1 MKARPSVFRRL
12 LRDQRGAIAL
22 TFLLSFTVMLGGTL
36 FSIDMVRYNATQSR
50 LQNALDTAVISAGR
64 KLAVY
69 TPTEGSSD
77 KTAWEEDTYRYF
89 RANMPE
95 QFLGSNIPLDKI
107 DIQYLEETTSDGKF
121 RTAQRLRMIASGTL
135 PLLSS
140 GYMNE
145 TSMNLYASNW
155 AVRRVRSDLE
165 LVLALDNTGSMDY
178 DTPTRMSQLKISAK
192 QLVETVMRAGEA
204 GVGEDGKS
212 GVYVGIVPFTEAV
225 NVKNISSAK
234 TWLNKYPAQKNYLDN
249 LWNGCVSEPPGNW
262 SKTNKLPA
270 RALTPSAGF
279 LPLQAVYAEDFVPPY
294 FQDYLSGGRE
304 PDKRKAGDVM
314 PGSIHLEGTGNPKTL
329 EYLAP
334 SSNVATRDRR
344 IRAEIIQPEHLS
356 TNPHPAAKNGSTAA
370 ESEKYNDKVRT
381 LLALEAGTCPTSRV
395 IFLSQAETDLNNAI
409 DSMNSNGGT
418 NVPMGLIWAW
428 RMLDPAWRGT
438 EGWGSAT
445 LPRDPA
451 AGSLNKVIVLL
462 SDGDN
467 DPGDS
472 SKRTSQTTAAFR
484 LNYDY
489 SYQKISSFND
499 ITTNN
504 CLEWSKGKP
513 ENRTCLRYEVTRSYV
528 ANPVREPLRTKTED
542 AVTRDI
548 SRFYQCPV
556 TGIRSRDPDSDPASV
571 DPGNYDD
578 SCKSNRTD
586 IGYLTSGTIPSDA
599 ITGTALNN
607 YMTALCQNVKDTG
620 IRVYTLTLGTSVSS
634 GAKTLMKNCATDP
647 EKTYFDVSNAANLSA
662 AFQEIAGALTEL
674 RLTPPP
680 SGT

>member
-1 MKARPSVFRRL
+1 MKARPSIFRRL
-12 LRDQRGAIAL
+12 LRNQRGAIAISFAVSFL
-22 TFLLSFTVMLGGTL
+22 TMLGGTL
-36 FSIDMVRYNATQSR
+36 FSIDMVRYNTTQSR
-50 LQNALDTAVISAGR
+50 MQNALDAAVISAGR

-69 TPTEGSSD
+69 TPTEGSAD
-77 KTAWEEDTYRYF
+77 EDPWKADAYQYF
-89 RANMPE
+89 RSNMPPN
-95 QFLGSNIPLDKI
+95 FFGSDVPTDSI
-107 DIQYLEETTSDGKF
+107 DIQYLEETTQDGKF
-121 RTAQRLRMIASGTL
+121 RTAQRLRMIVSGTL

-165 LVLALDNTGSMDY
+165 LVLALDNTGSMDF
-178 DTPTRMSQLKISAK
+178 DSPTRMSQLKISAK

-294 FQDYLSGGRE
+294 FQEVLSDNRE
-304 PDKRKAGDVM
+304 PDKREPGDVM

-344 IRAEIIQPEHLS
+344 IRAEIIQPEHQS
-356 TNPHPAAKNGSTAA
+356 TNHPAAKNGLTAA
-370 ESEKYNDKVRT
+370 KSEKYNDKIRA
-381 LLALEAGTCPTSRV
+381 LLARETGTCPTSRV
-395 IFLSQAETDLNNAI
+395 KFLSQEETDLNSAI
-409 DSMNSNGGT
+409 ESMSSNGGT

-472 SKRTSQTTAAFR
+472 DKRANSATAAFK
-484 LNYDY
+484 LDYDY
-489 SYQKISSFND
+489 SYQTISRVIPGECIKWTGGWD
-499 ITTNN
+499 PKCQTWGPKT
-504 CLEWSKGKP
+504 
-513 ENRTCLRYEVTRSYV
+513 YEANPTLQSGTRS
-528 ANPVREPLRTKTED
+528 EE
-542 AVTRDI
+542 VTRDI
-548 SRFYQCPV
+548 SRFDQCPV
-556 TGIRSRDPDSDPASV
+556 TGIRSRDPDSV

>member
-12 LRDQRGAIAL
+12 LRNQRGAIAISFAVSFL
-22 TFLLSFTVMLGGTL
+22 TMLGGTL
-36 FSIDMVRYNATQSR
+36 FSIDMVRYNTTQSR
-50 LQNALDTAVISAGR
+50 MQNALDAAVISAGR

-69 TPTEGSSD
+69 TPTEGSAD
-77 KTAWEEDTYRYF
+77 EDPWKADAYQYF
-89 RANMPE
+89 RSNMPPN
-95 QFLGSNIPLDKI
+95 FFGSDVPTDSI
-107 DIQYLEETTSDGKF
+107 DIQYLEETTQDGKF
-121 RTAQRLRMIASGTL
+121 RTAQRLRMIVSGTL

-165 LVLALDNTGSMDY
+165 LVLALDNTGSMDF
-178 DTPTRMSQLKISAK
+178 DSPTRMSQLKISAK

-234 TWLNKYPAQKNYLDN
+234 TWLNKYPAQQNYLDN
-249 LWNGCVSEPPGNW
+249 LWNGCVSEPPGDW

-279 LPLQAVYAEDFVPPY
+279 LPLQAVYAEDFVPLFLTQLPG
-294 FQDYLSGGRE
+294 FGKKIDELRV
-304 PDKRKAGDVM
+304 GDVV
-314 PGSIHLEGTGNPKTL
+314 PGSIHLQKTGDPKKL
-329 EYLAP
+329 GYSEP

-344 IRAEIIQPEHLS
+344 ITASIQSKDSSEDLHTSGEDDKIRA
-356 TNPHPAAKNGSTAA
+356 
-370 ESEKYNDKVRT
+370 
-381 LLALEAGTCPTSRV
+381 LLARETGTCPTSRV
-395 IFLSQAETDLNNAI
+395 KFLSQEETDLNSAI
-409 DSMNSNGGT
+409 ESMSSNGGT

-472 SKRTSQTTAAFR
+472 EKRANSATAAFT
-484 LNYDY
+484 LAYDY
-489 SYQKISSFND
+489 SYQTISRVIPGECIRWNGSH
-499 ITTNN
+499 TKCQAWAQQT
-504 CLEWSKGKP
+504 
-513 ENRTCLRYEVTRSYV
+513 YEP
-528 ANPVREPLRTKTED
+528 NPVRQSG
-542 AVTRDI
+542 TRLADPDTRPVP
-548 SRFYQCPV
+548 RFDQCPV
-556 TGIRSRDPDSDPASV
+556 TGIRSRDPDSV

>member
-1 MKARPSVFRRL
+1 MKARPSVFHRL

-50 LQNALDTAVISAGR
+50 LQSALDTAVISAGR

-69 TPTEGSSD
+69 TPTEGSDD
-77 KTAWEEDTYRYF
+77 KATWEADTYQYF

-95 QFLGSNIPLDKI
+95 QFLGSDIPLDAI
-107 DIQYLEETTSDGKF
+107 NIQYLEEHTEDGNF
-121 RTAQRLRMIASGTL
+121 RTAQRLRMVASGTL
-135 PLLSS
+135 PLLST
-140 GYMNE
+140 GYLEE
-145 TSMNLYASNW
+145 TTMKLYASNW

-165 LVLALDNTGSMDY
+165 LVLALDNTGSMDF
-178 DTPTRMSQLKISAK
+178 DSPTRMSQLKIAAK
-192 QLVETVMRAGEA
+192 QLVTTVMRAGEA

-212 GVYVGIVPFTEAV
+212 GVYVGIVPFTESV
-225 NVKNISSAK
+225 NVRNINSAK
-234 TWLNKYPAQKNYLDN
+234 TWLNKYPAQQNYLNN
-249 LWNGCVSEPPGNW
+249 LWNGCITEPPGNW
-262 SKTNKLPA
+262 TKNNKLPA

-279 LPLQAVYAEDFVPPY
+279 LPLQAVYAVDFVPPY
-294 FQDYLSGGRE
+294 FQDVLSGGRKDDE
-304 PDKRKAGDVM
+304 RDPGDVM

-329 EYLAP
+329 GYLAP
-334 SSNVATRDRR
+334 SSNVATLDRR
-344 IRAEIIQPEHLS
+344 IRAEITPKHPS
-356 TNPHPAAKNGSTAA
+356 TNPQHPAAENGSTAA
-370 ESEKYNDKVRT
+370 ASEKNDKVRA

-395 IFLSQAETDLNNAI
+395 MFLNQEETDLNSAI

-472 SKRTSQTTAAFR
+472 DKRTSSTTTAFR
-484 LNYDY
+484 LSYDY
-489 SYQKISSFND
+489 SYQTISRVIPGECIKWNG
-499 ITTNN
+499 NH
-504 CLEWSKGKP
+504 SKCQAWGP
-513 ENRTCLRYEVTRSYV
+513 QTYEANPTRHFGTRSELTADPVTR
-528 ANPVREPLRTKTED
+528 PVSP
-542 AVTRDI
+542 I
-548 SRFYQCPV
+548 SRFSQCPV
-556 TGIRSRDPDSDPASV
+556 TGVRGRDPGSV
-571 DPGNYDD
+571 TPDGNDAYDD
-578 SCKSNRTD
+578 SCRFNRTD
-586 IGYLTSGTIPSDA
+586 IGYLNNSTSDA
-599 ITGTALNN
+599 ITGTALDG
-607 YMTALCQNVKDTG
+607 YMQTLCQNVKDTG

-634 GAKTLMKNCATDP
+634 GAKTLMRTCATDP
-647 EKTYFDVSNAANLSA
+647 DKTYFDVSNAANLNA